1 MTTTEAPVSPSR
13 EQFLA
18 ERRKGLGGSDVAAI
32 LRLDNR
38 KTALQV
44 YLEKVGLPAGES
56 TGAALRRGNFME
68 AALLRRYAAECR
80 PERMDGATPLQDG
93 WRRGNL
99 DGRAHFA
106 DGTVHTVE
114 AKSVNRRIFRDEWGD
129 PWTDE
134 VPDRAL
140 VQGLWYANLD
150 QASTV
155 VDFAVCVMPDDPDE
169 VLGLTADEVMAVS
182 EFHVFQCERLPEV
195 EQNMIETARSFWHDH
210 VLAQV
215 PPECQPG
222 TEDVGLR
229 WPATVKEKGRSLTP
243 EQIEL
248 VERYKAIGEQDS
260 ERKKLREHLRDQILI
275 IAQDAEYLLGPDGSP
290 WLSMKHE
297 KRAGYTVAP
306 SSCRPVR
313 FTQWFNR
320 AHKVST

>member
-1 MTTTEAPVSPSR
+1 MSAIATPATR
-13 EQFLA
+13 EQFIA

-44 YLEKVGLPAGES
+44 YLEKVGLPAGEP

-80 PERMDGATPLQDG
+80 PEKMDGATPLQDG

-114 AKSVNRRIFRDEWGD
+114 AKSVNRRIFRDEWGE
-129 PWTDE
+129 PWSDQ

-150 QASTV
+150 QVSTV

-182 EFHVFQCERLPEV
+182 EFHVFQCERRPTL
-195 EQNMIETARSFWHDH
+195 ETNLIDVARSFWHDH
-210 VLAQV
+210 VLPKI

-229 WPATVKEKGRSLTP
+229 WPETVKDKGRPLTP

-248 VERYKAIGEQDS
+248 VSRYKSIGEQDS

-297 KRAGYTVAP
+297 KRAAYSVAA
-306 SSCRPVR
+306 STSRPVR
-313 FTQWFNR
+313 FTRWFNK
-320 AHKVST
+320 AHKANS